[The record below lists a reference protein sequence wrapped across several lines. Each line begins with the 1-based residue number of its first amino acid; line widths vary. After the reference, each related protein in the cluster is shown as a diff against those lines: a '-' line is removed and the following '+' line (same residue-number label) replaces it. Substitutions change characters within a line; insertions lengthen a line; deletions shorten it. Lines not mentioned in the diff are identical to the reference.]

1 MPTLTDKD
9 IQILK
14 QVAFKAAV
22 DAAVVDASISGDGF
36 DTDAFEKYTS
46 YFNEQLF
53 GLINSTGGL
62 EAATASVVAAFPGAT
77 VTAISEAP
85 SAAAVPAPVPGA
97 RPISADSSDDELWQD
112 VITNRKDWWDNRNDK
127 RNPKAPDFK
136 HKTIVKGKYPV
147 GLWFDRA
154 PAWAK
159 EALS

>member
-22 DAAVVDASISGDGF
+22 DAAVVDAEVSGEGF
-36 DTDAFEKYTS
+36 DTDNFEGHLG

-53 GLINSTGGL
+53 GLINSTGGV
-62 EAATASVVAAFPGAT
+62 ESTTAQVAATFPGAT
-77 VTAISEAP
+77 VTPIQQAP
-85 SAAAVPAPVPGA
+85 SAAPAPVPGA
-97 RPISADSSDDELWQD
+97 KPISADSSDDELWQD
-112 VITNRKDWWDNRNDK
+112 VVTNRSDWWDNRNDK
-127 RNPKAPDFK
+127 RNAKAPDFK
-136 HKTIVKGKYPV
+136 HKTIVKGKYPL

-159 EALS
+159 EALA